1 MNLPVNLI
9 NLIKSKKG
17 KKKRLEKKKIRRNRA
32 AEAKSQ
38 KNRRCG
44 QDRGGALH
52 ATINFDVVRRS
63 ADTNTMGGVGGVNNR
78 GHDRFVIREQTTRS
92 QRGPGPWNNY
102 CACN

>member
-9 NLIKSKKG
+9 NLIKSKK
-17 KKKRLEKKKIRRNRA
+17 KKNAGLEKKIHRNRA

-63 ADTNTMGGVGGVNNR
+63 ADTNTGGWGVGGVNNR